1 MRAGLEDAGER
12 GAAPG
17 GHGHRGDHRGGEA
30 KYPDVVDPLEPARA
44 LNKRPVRAKIKHPV
58 EWNGKLH
65 PSLPLTPLYCLRI
78 HKKIFTKWVQGPPSA
93 RMELSPARAAL
104 ASGSVPVPFALSL
117 GASGSFRHKRMH

>member
-1 MRAGLEDAGER
+1 MDFERAARQLQTNDDGQLGGEKEVRAGLEDAGEG

-78 HKKIFTKWVQGPPSA
+78 HNKFFRAW
-93 RMELSPARAAL
+93 PAR
-104 ASGSVPVPFALSL
+104 F
-117 GASGSFRHKRMH
+117 